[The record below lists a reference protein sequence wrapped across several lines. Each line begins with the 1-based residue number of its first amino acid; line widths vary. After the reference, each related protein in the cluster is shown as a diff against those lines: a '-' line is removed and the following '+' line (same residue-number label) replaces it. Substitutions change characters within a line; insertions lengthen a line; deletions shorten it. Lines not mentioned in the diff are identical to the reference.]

1 MLYLK
6 EYAKGVSKQSLKL
19 TIHYFLKY
27 MKYLMY
33 RNLHFFL
40 SPTSSSETLLF
51 RKNAQ
56 DAKMDREGTYVNIL
70 RNVLKTI
77 VFLCCFYFC

>member
-33 RNLHFFL
+33 RNLHFFKARHL
-40 SPTSSSETLLF
+40 LPQRLHFGKMLKMQRWTEKGRTLTSY
-51 RKNAQ
+51 A
-56 DAKMDREGTYVNIL
+56 MY
-70 RNVLKTI
+70 
-77 VFLCCFYFC
+77 